1 MRRGGFTD
9 ERWLSIARILLSIAP
24 CDRVAVFGS
33 RAKGTWREGSDVDL
47 AVWGSAWEPL
57 TAEKAREQLEESCFP
72 WTFDVV
78 LPERL
83 QDPDLLGHI
92 QRVGFELPLPHTFHP
107 PLPPHPS
114 RSH

>member
-57 TAEKAREQLEESCFP
+57 MAEKARERLEESCFP

-83 QDPDLLGHI
+83 HDPDLLGHT
-92 QRVGFELPLPHTFHP
+92 QRAGFDIPLPTA
-107 PLPPHPS
+107 LNVPS
-114 RSH
+114 ESHGR